1 MTPPADTFITVA
13 FGDTTEQV
21 VRDRWIDP
29 IRGSWPDGPADSVV
43 VTPLDL
49 TMRLELAAR
58 GIEPDVMAP
67 LLIVAPAATD
77 RDLALLL
84 DTLQVHLLP
93 AILLTHS
100 TDQSLQ
106 RLESEGVVVT
116 RPDTPPAILAAMLFA
131 LSRRQ
136 RTVQRIAV
144 DLRVSRRAQGG
155 VSGEMQRLQE
165 ELASAAD
172 VQREFL
178 PRTLPDVPD
187 LDFGVIFR
195 PVGYV
200 SGDVYD
206 LFLIDE
212 QTVGFF
218 IADVVGHGVPAALLT
233 VALCRGLQ
241 ALDRRDDG
249 WTPRRPRDVLARL
262 NEDLVSRQF
271 SGQRFATGVYGI
283 IDRKTGEVSL
293 SCGGHPPPMIV
304 SREGA
309 AEIEAS
315 GPLLGVFA
323 DAEFDETTFT
333 LEPGHSL
340 LLYTD
345 GVETAFSTVA
355 GSAKPTK
362 AYMGVFS
369 RVGRQAASREI
380 TVAAVM
386 PELAE
391 ELDRQS
397 GSLHGVDDVTV
408 LAISRAAVVAS
419 LRAA

>member
-1 MTPPADTFITVA
+1 MIRPADTFITVA
-13 FGDTTEQV
+13 LGDAAEQDL
-21 VRDRWIDP
+21 RSKWIEP
-29 IRGSWPDGPADSVV
+29 ILGSWPEGTATSGIVS
-43 VTPLDL
+43 PLDL
-49 TMRLELAAR
+49 TMRLELASR
-58 GIEPDVMAP
+58 GLEPDWMSP
-67 LLIVAPAATD
+67 LLVLAPTATD
-77 RDLALLL
+77 RDLVLLM

-93 AILLTHS
+93 AIVLS
-100 TDQSLQ
+100 DSPEPSLR
-106 RLESEGVVVT
+106 RLESEGVVVC
-116 RPDTPPAILAAMLFA
+116 RRDTPPAILAAMLFA
-131 LSRRQ
+131 LTRRQ
-136 RTVQRIAV
+136 RTVQRLAV

-178 PRTLPDVPD
+178 PRSLPDVPD

-206 LFLIDE
+206 LFQIDDR
-212 QTVGFF
+212 TVGFF

-241 ALDRRDDG
+241 ALDRRDGG
-249 WTPRRPRDVLARL
+249 WAPRRPRDVLARL

-271 SGQRFATGVYGI
+271 SGQRFATGIYGI
-283 IDRKTGEVSL
+283 IDRQTGEVSL
-293 SCGGHPPPMIV
+293 SCAGHPPPMIV
-304 SREGA
+304 TRDGA

-323 DAEFDETTFT
+323 DAEYDETTFT

-362 AYMGVFS
+362 AYLGVFS
-369 RVGRQAASREI
+369 RVGQQAAGRDI
-380 TVAAVM
+380 TVAAFM

-397 GSLHGVDDVTV
+397 GSLHGVDDVTM
-408 LAISRAAVVAS
+408 LAISRAARVAS